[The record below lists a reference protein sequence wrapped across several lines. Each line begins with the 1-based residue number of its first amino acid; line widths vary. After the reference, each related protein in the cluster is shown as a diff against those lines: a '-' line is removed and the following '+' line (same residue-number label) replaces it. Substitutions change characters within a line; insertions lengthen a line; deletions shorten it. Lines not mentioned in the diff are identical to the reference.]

1 MPQWHV
7 HFGHNTDTLQHKIQG
22 TPVTDLNIF
31 QAMTI
36 TRLRL
41 KRDGTCTETR
51 WVHLNQRRSQF
62 SWLLAAEVCASV
74 VVMLGTPCS
83 EVVWRVL
90 ATHSICQ
97 FPLPCASVCHHISTG
112 LYQNKMYIEKNSIL
126 WGAGPIGVGWGITYH
141 ACHIV
146 YLKSSHQ
153 QHHLNVLP
161 AKRQVQISFFTVGNS
176 VFLPDMAQR
185 SHLKLRCHVV
195 IT

>member
-1 MPQWHV
+1 MHRNQMSPFKSAEESVQLTTGSRGVCISGCNAGYTMFRGSVKSTGYPLH
-7 HFGHNTDTLQHKIQG
+7 L
-22 TPVTDLNIF
+22 PVSPSL
-31 QAMTI
+31 
-36 TRLRL
+36 
-41 KRDGTCTETR
+41 
-51 WVHLNQRRSQF
+51 
-62 SWLLAAEVCASV
+62 
-74 VVMLGTPCS
+74 
-83 EVVWRVL
+83 
-90 ATHSICQ
+90 
-97 FPLPCASVCHHISTG
+97 PLPCASVCHHISTG

-161 AKRQVQISFFTVGNS
+161 AKRQVQISFFRVGNS